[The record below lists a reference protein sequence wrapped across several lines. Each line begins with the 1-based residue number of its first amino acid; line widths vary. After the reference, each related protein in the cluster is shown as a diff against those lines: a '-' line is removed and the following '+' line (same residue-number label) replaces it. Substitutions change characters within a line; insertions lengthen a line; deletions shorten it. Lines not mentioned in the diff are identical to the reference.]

1 MPIKIPE
8 NLPAYEV
15 LSKENIFVM
24 TDERAQHQDIRP
36 LKIVILNIMPDK
48 ILAEAQLLRLIGNTS
63 LQVDPV
69 LLKTAT
75 HSSKTTSQEH
85 LNTFYKTFDEIK
97 SHKYDGLIIT
107 GAPVEKLEFEEV
119 TYWQELTE
127 IMEWSKTNVFSTLHI
142 CWGAQ
147 AGLYYHYN
155 IPKYALPEKKF
166 GVFVHTADKS
176 QIRMKL
182 LRGFDDTFCVPH
194 SRYTEV
200 RHKDIVKDK
209 RLQILS
215 ESEESGIYIVSARN
229 GQQVF
234 VMGHPEYDRLALSRE
249 YNRDIKKGLDI
260 ALPKNYYPND
270 DPTQQPAVTW
280 RSHAHLLFA
289 NWLNYYVYQETPY
302 ILE

>member
-36 LKIVILNIMPDK
+36 LRIVILNIMPDK

-69 LLKTAT
+69 LLKTTT
-75 HSSKTTSQEH
+75 HKSKNTSQEH
-85 LNTFYKTFDEIK
+85 LNTFYKTFDEIRA
-97 SHKYDGLIIT
+97 HKYDGLIIT
-107 GAPVEKLEFEEV
+107 GAPVEKLEFEDV
-119 TYWQELTE
+119 NYWEELSA

-155 IPKYALPEKKF
+155 IPKYTLPEKKF
-166 GVFVHTADKS
+166 GVFLHTADKA

-182 LRGFDDTFCVPH
+182 LRGFDDAFYVPH

-200 RHKDIVKDK
+200 RRNDIVKDK
-209 RLQILS
+209 RLKILS
-215 ESEESGIYIVSARN
+215 ESRESGIYIVSALD
-229 GQQVF
+229 GKQVF
-234 VMGHPEYDRLALSRE
+234 VMGHPEYDRLALARE

-260 ALPKNYYPND
+260 ALPRNYFPCD
-270 DPTQQPAVTW
+270 DPKLQPPVTW

>member
-36 LKIVILNIMPDK
+36 LRIVILNIMPDK

-69 LLKTAT
+69 LLKTTT
-75 HSSKTTSQEH
+75 HKSKNTSQEH
-85 LNTFYKTFDEIK
+85 LNTFYKTFDEIRA
-97 SHKYDGLIIT
+97 HKYDGLIIT
-107 GAPVEKLEFEEV
+107 GAPVEKLEFEDV
-119 TYWQELTE
+119 NYWEELSA

-155 IPKYALPEKKF
+155 IPKYTLPEKKF
-166 GVFVHTADKS
+166 GVFLHTADKA

-182 LRGFDDTFCVPH
+182 LRGFDDAFYVPH

-200 RHKDIVKDK
+200 KRNDIVKDK
-209 RLQILS
+209 RLKILS
-215 ESEESGIYIVSARN
+215 ESRESGIYIVSALD
-229 GQQVF
+229 GKQVF
-234 VMGHPEYDRLALSRE
+234 VMGHPEYDRLALARE

-260 ALPKNYYPND
+260 ALPRNYFPCD
-270 DPTQQPAVTW
+270 DPKLQPPVTW

>member
-36 LKIVILNIMPDK
+36 LRIVILNIMPDK

-69 LLKTAT
+69 LLKTTT
-75 HSSKTTSQEH
+75 HKSKNTSQEH
-85 LNTFYKTFDEIK
+85 LNTFYKTFDEIRA
-97 SHKYDGLIIT
+97 HKYDGLIIT
-107 GAPVEKLEFEEV
+107 GAPVEKLEFEDV
-119 TYWQELTE
+119 NYWEELSA

-155 IPKYALPEKKF
+155 IPKYTLPEKKF
-166 GVFVHTADKS
+166 GVFLHTADKA

-182 LRGFDDTFCVPH
+182 LRGFDDAFYVPH

-200 RHKDIVKDK
+200 RRNDIVKDK
-209 RLQILS
+209 RLKILS
-215 ESEESGIYIVSARN
+215 ESRESGIYIVSALD
-229 GQQVF
+229 GKQVF
-234 VMGHPEYDRLALSRE
+234 VMGHPEYDRLALARE

-260 ALPKNYYPND
+260 ALPKNYFPCD
-270 DPTQQPAVTW
+270 DPKLQPPVTW

-302 ILE
+302 VLE

>member
-36 LKIVILNIMPDK
+36 LRIVILNIMPDK

-69 LLKTAT
+69 LLKTTT
-75 HSSKTTSQEH
+75 HKSKNTSQEH
-85 LNTFYKTFDEIK
+85 LNTFYKTFDEIRG
-97 SHKYDGLIIT
+97 HKYDGLIIT
-107 GAPVEKLEFEEV
+107 GAPVEKLEFEDV
-119 TYWQELTE
+119 NYWEELSA

-155 IPKYALPEKKF
+155 IPKYTLPEKKF
-166 GVFVHTADKS
+166 GVFLHTADKA

-182 LRGFDDTFCVPH
+182 LRGFDDAFYVPH

-200 RHKDIVKDK
+200 RRNDIVKDK
-209 RLQILS
+209 RLKILS
-215 ESEESGIYIVSARN
+215 ESRESGIYIVSALD
-229 GQQVF
+229 GKQVF
-234 VMGHPEYDRLALSRE
+234 VMGHPEYDRLALARE

-260 ALPKNYYPND
+260 ALPKNYFPCD
-270 DPTQQPAVTW
+270 DPKLQPPVTW

-302 ILE
+302 VLE